1 MKKTYIEPEV
11 SLFEVSFASLL
22 AGSLN
27 ADDQSDPTMAPM
39 FNDDFDSAPGF
50 DEF

>member
-22 AGSLN
+22 AGCLN
-27 ADDQSDPTMAPM
+27 ADDQSDPTMAPL
-39 FNDDFDSAPGF
+39 FDDDFDPAPGF